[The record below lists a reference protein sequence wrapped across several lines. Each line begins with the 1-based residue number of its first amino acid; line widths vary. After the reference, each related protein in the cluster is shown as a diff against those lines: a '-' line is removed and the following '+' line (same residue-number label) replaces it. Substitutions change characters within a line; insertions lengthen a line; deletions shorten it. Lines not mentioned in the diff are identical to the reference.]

1 MKKLMQQFRRVSR
14 SAQALILILA
24 AAALALVLEI
34 GVFHISFFTQDQE
47 RYPQTE
53 IDLSSMDGWNRE
65 ALPLLPENPTV
76 SFDNLSVPARSVTI
90 RTAGPSGV
98 LSGNVGI
105 CDEAS
110 AYKTVGAG
118 SFQVNPGGAENTVTV
133 RLQSHGSL
141 SRLRVTF
148 RMRSRSR
155 SSFSP

>member
-53 IDLSSMDGWNRE
+53 IDLSSMDGWNGE

-90 RTAGPSGV
+90 RTAGPSA
-98 LSGNVGI
+98 S
-105 CDEAS
+105 CPETSAS
-110 AYKTVGAG
+110 ATKPAPTRPWAR
-118 SFQVNPGGAENTVTV
+118 AA
-133 RLQSHGSL
+133 
-141 SRLRVTF
+141 SR
-148 RMRSRSR
+148 
-155 SSFSP
+155 